1 MRMIKYNGISL
12 GVSSKKSVF
21 THSVSAKVI
30 TSGKL
35 ESDKNI
41 PYFERLM
48 QYKETDI
55 PEGELLH
62 EVCALYSIRN
72 LNYQVCNGGFRQY
85 YDNGYHKF
93 KAGFEIGDL
102 ANLDIFEQIKF
113 LDKFILF
120 ILFDERK
127 KKYSS
132 DLTRAVVLFREMPNN
147 IEEYECLDSG
157 DGHAEIEGADAFDEQ
172 WYKVN
177 EIIEW
182 GMELY
187 AQYLIKRLE
196 MMNIEPVNKQN

>member
-1 MRMIKYNGISL
+1 MKNAKYFN
-12 GVSSKKSVF
+12 
-21 THSVSAKVI
+21 
-30 TSGKL
+30 
-35 ESDKNI
+35 
-41 PYFERLM
+41 RLM
-48 QYKETDI
+48 QYKETDL

-62 EVCALYSIRN
+62 EVCALYSINN
-72 LNYQVCNGGFRQY
+72 LNKQMCEGGFKQY

-93 KAGFEIGDL
+93 IAGYDIGDL
-102 ANLDIFEQIKF
+102 SNLDITYQIKF

-120 ILFDERK
+120 ILLDKSK

-157 DGHAEIEGADAFDEQ
+157 DEYAEIEGVDAFDEQ
-172 WYKVN
+172 WYKVCDV
-177 EIIEW
+177 IEW

-196 MMNIEPVNKQN
+196 MMNIEPANKQN

>member
-1 MRMIKYNGISL
+1 MRKIKYNKISIE
-12 GVSSKKSVF
+12 VPSENPMF
-21 THSVSAKVI
+21 THSIPAMIATKKKVE
-30 TSGKL
+30 T
-35 ESDKNI
+35 DRNI
-41 PYFERLM
+41 KYFERLM
-48 QYKETDI
+48 QYKETDL

-93 KAGFEIGDL
+93 KAGYEIGDL

-120 ILFDERK
+120 ILLDERK

-132 DLTRAVVLFREMPNN
+132 DLTRAIVLFREMPNN
-147 IEEYECLDSG
+147 IEEYECLDSD
-157 DGHAEIEGADAFDEQ
+157 DGYAEIEGADAFDEQ

-196 MMNIEPVNKQN
+196 RMNIEPANKQN

>member
-1 MRMIKYNGISL
+1 MKQIKYNGVVLEIPSE
-12 GVSSKKSVF
+12 KPTF
-21 THSVSAKVI
+21 THSLPLMYA

-35 ESDKNI
+35 EGNHNI

-48 QYKETDI
+48 QYKETDL

-62 EVCALYSIRN
+62 EVCALYSIKN

-85 YDNGYHKF
+85 YDNRYHKF
-93 KAGFEIGDL
+93 KAGYEIGDL
-102 ANLDIFEQIKF
+102 ANLDIFEQSKF

-120 ILFDERK
+120 ILLDERK

-147 IEEYECLDSG
+147 IEEYECLDSD
-157 DGHAEIEGADAFDEQ
+157 DGYAEIEGADAFDEQ
-172 WYKVN
+172 WYKVCDV
-177 EIIEW
+177 IEW
-182 GMELY
+182 GIELY

-196 MMNIEPVNKQN
+196 EMKIGSTNK